1 MNIKNEFRYCT
12 IQLFYLILHR
22 ENETRNTNHLNIII
36 MSKQEILDN
45 ILMLSRSQG
54 SYGRLYEQLTAGTEE
69 SEEAL
74 NMLKS
79 QNFGD
84 VVDMVLFIEG

>member
-22 ENETRNTNHLNIII
+22 ENKTRNINHLNKII

-74 NMLKS
+74 NMLES